1 MFGVATE
8 THLAS
13 ESEVAGSAL
22 RRFEGLQRCL
32 DAETGVS
39 AWFDFRRPDPGR
51 QSDGFQ
57 PSGRRTFPSVWVRQR
72 AFLAQR
78 SQVKLAPSSRASTLT
93 TRIRLLQDRA
103 HHCPGYALRLNF
115 DGPPT
120 SDARCCWTSIDAG
133 MWDPEPWD
141 DLSLEGRDASK
152 PYVSITTATPSADAT
167 DHRNQHCPSYKL
179 PALGV
184 IEISPGNTIT
194 LDADAVF
201 RPQCTNT
208 AAQQGSVDDGTGGL
222 TSIADIRDPFHASI
236 TPQAYATGAATV
248 IAWMLVIMLI
258 ITPRTFFVGNASGRS
273 GLMGRRGIISGATGS
288 GSIIGIGSRP
298 WLQKAAALTV
308 AISLTLATADT
319 FKIAQQQYEEGFID
333 AMELRNQ
340 VVAGMEIKVSRVISD
355 IFLWLAQVQTLI
367 RLFPRHKEKVI
378 IKWVGFALI
387 LLDITFSSLNS
398 FGPYDSNRRPA
409 HFDTAIPALSYLF
422 QLSLSMLY
430 AAWVM
435 YYAITK
441 RRYAFYH
448 PMMWNM
454 SVVALLSTIAILTPV
469 VFFITDIANYTIA
482 GWGDYFRWV
491 GAAAASV
498 IVWEWVERI
507 EALEREERKDG
518 ILGREIYDGDDML
531 DTTPSSDSIW
541 PTKRN
546 SQVSENE
553 KKKGGDGKG
562 GFGAF
567 ASGHA
572 GRFND
577 LAHKFGRKMT
587 ESPRAEARKKR
598 SIHIPAP
605 APVLHRSDSPT
616 RNERSSRNYTR
627 VQSPPPI
634 PVISSPVSRTDTT
647 SADSTVYT
655 VRYHPISDTPQ
666 PQPVLSNSHMENG
679 DVRSRSQHPSSGPAR
694 PPADLEDPEK
704 GAESQADP
712 VVSRSKW
719 QWQAVGNPFRRK
731 GRTPPQELQRG
742 RVIEPLS
749 VEDVAANIP
758 PRNYNGLALSDR
770 LGTFAAHQG
779 EKFRTKKKAGPN
791 LETNLPVTIIPAQ
804 PRGQTW
810 SPDIMHQQQNQ
821 PDEASP
827 IVGTHI
833 TRVPTVIPEEEAVPS
848 PAQLRHGPDSGE
860 LAHSS
865 SSSDSHRNPRIRFAP
880 ESSRSRQ
887 QGSGSPQHPSVSN
900 ILGAEVRHPTN
911 SGNALPPLHES
922 TAAMDFSI
930 THRQTPG
937 NHER

>member
-1 MFGVATE
+1 MWEASPWDGVH
-8 THLAS
+8 HL
-13 ESEVAGSAL
+13 L
-22 RRFEGLQRCL
+22 DRR
-32 DAETGVS
+32 D
-39 AWFDFRRPDPGR
+39 
-51 QSDGFQ
+51 
-57 PSGRRTFPSVWVRQR
+57 
-72 AFLAQR
+72 
-78 SQVKLAPSSRASTLT
+78 SSR
-93 TRIRLLQDRA
+93 
-103 HHCPGYALRLNF
+103 
-115 DGPPT
+115 
-120 SDARCCWTSIDAG
+120 
-133 MWDPEPWD
+133 
-141 DLSLEGRDASK
+141 
-152 PYVSITTATPSADAT
+152 PY
-167 DHRNQHCPSYKL
+167 HCPSYKL

-184 IEISPGNTIT
+184 IELSPGNLIS
-194 LDADAVF
+194 LQNDAVF
-201 RPQCTNT
+201 RPLCSDSTNG
-208 AAQQGSVDDGTGGL
+208 ALDDGTGGI

-273 GLMGRRGIISGATGS
+273 GLLGRRGVISGATGG
-288 GSIIGIGSRP
+288 GSIIGVGSRP
-298 WLQKAAALTV
+298 WLQKVAALTV

-319 FKIAQQQYEEGFID
+319 FKIAGRQYAEGFID
-333 AMELRNQ
+333 AMELRDQ

-398 FGPYDSNRRPA
+398 FGPYENNRRPA

-454 SVVALLSTIAILTPV
+454 SVVALLSIVAILTPV

-531 DTTPSSDSIW
+531 DTIPSSESRW
-541 PTKRN
+541 PSKRK
-546 SQVSENE
+546 SQVSTDE
-553 KKKGGDGKG
+553 KKGGKPGPTG
-562 GFGAF
+562 GSGGHRGLSAF
-567 ASGHA
+567 TSAHA
-572 GRFND
+572 GRFNHIAQR
-577 LAHKFGRKMT
+577 LGRKMT
-587 ESPRAEARKKR
+587 ESPRTEARKKR

-605 APVLHRSDSPT
+605 APAHKRSDSANPGD
-616 RNERSSRNYTR
+616 RNSRSYMR
-627 VQSPPPI
+627 VQTPPPV

-655 VRYHPISDTPQ
+655 VRYHPISET
-666 PQPVLSNSHMENG
+666 
-679 DVRSRSQHPSSGPAR
+679 
-694 PPADLEDPEK
+694 PPAQHLGSRDDQSAQQFRAQNQTQHLPQRAPFQPANVDDPEK
-704 GAESQADP
+704 GGEVEIDP
-712 VVSRSKW
+712 SLPKSKW
-719 QWQAVGNPFRRK
+719 QWQTVANSFRRK

-758 PRNYNGLALSDR
+758 QRNYTGLALSDR
-770 LGTFAAHQG
+770 LGTFAAQQG
-779 EKFRTKKKAGPN
+779 EKFRSKKKDGPQ

-810 SPDIMHQQQNQ
+810 SPEIIHQQQQ
-821 PDEASP
+821 AQQEELHHHPA
-827 IVGTHI
+827 IQL
-833 TRVPTVIPEEEAVPS
+833 TRVPTAIEEEPDAPS
-848 PAQLRHGPDSGE
+848 PTQSGE
-860 LAHSS
+860 GTNSS
-865 SSSDSHRNPRIRFAP
+865 QIVQPSSTPNSNRNSRIRFASDASRRP
-880 ESSRSRQ
+880 TGQQQSIDVPRHTSTPGVLGRELQEPVRESEPTARTDFAVL
-887 QGSGSPQHPSVSN
+887 PQDT
-900 ILGAEVRHPTN
+900 PTN
-911 SGNALPPLHES
+911 H
-922 TAAMDFSI
+922 D
-930 THRQTPG
+930 R
-937 NHER
+937 